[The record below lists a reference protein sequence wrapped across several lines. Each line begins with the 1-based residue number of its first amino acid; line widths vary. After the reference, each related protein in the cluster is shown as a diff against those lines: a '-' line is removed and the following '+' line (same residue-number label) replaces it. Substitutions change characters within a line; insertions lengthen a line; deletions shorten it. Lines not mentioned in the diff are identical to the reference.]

1 MENIKKEKAF
11 QEWSLTVLGKAS
23 ENFPEHGTVKK
34 VYEIAFEGCRL
45 GISAKTAR
53 KYLLSPTKMWKERHH
68 NQEGLE
74 KIEKNIADLYAG
86 CLYSEQLKL
95 ACETLNQRVQG
106 WNLGYKEKEVIDAAY
121 SQEERGAMIH
131 YLAYILWTI
140 IQ

>member
-1 MENIKKEKAF
+1 MEVNKKDKMF
-11 QEWSLTVLGKAS
+11 QEWSLVVLGKAG
-23 ENFPEHGTVKK
+23 ENFPEYLTAKR

-106 WNLGYKEKEVIDAAY
+106 WNLGHKEKKVINAEY
-121 SQEERGAMIH
+121 SLKERGAMIH
-131 YLAYILWTI
+131 YLAHTLWAI